1 MIVYTLGNNPMLG
14 MLVKDYF
21 SSLEEELNK
30 IIEVAKEARSLGYDP
45 TTSIE
50 IEIANELHER
60 IVALFQVKSLGE
72 RVKYWLDKTGNKV
85 ETAFRVISEIIP
97 KPGEE
102 RKIHIEGNDEYRAEL
117 ALRVG
122 MAIITDAT
130 VSAPIEGISKVVIK
144 GSGKDRYLS
153 VYYNGPIRT
162 AGGTEGAISVL
173 MADYIRQRIGLS
185 RYTPTH
191 EEVERY
197 VEEVFLYKRVA
208 HLQYN
213 SEPNEV
219 RRAVLNIPV
228 EVTGPPT
235 EKDEVSSFR
244 NLARVETNRLR
255 GGAVLVINDC
265 IIQKSKKLKKIIK
278 QLKESSIDFDDSE
291 WKWLG
296 GDEESRS
303 EERRYEEE
311 EEGCMVVAPSYK
323 YLKDAVMGRPILSYP
338 SRIGGFRLRYG
349 RARNTGLASIG
360 ISPATMYILDS
371 FVAVG
376 TQVRIER
383 PGKSAVVMPVDW
395 LEGPT
400 VRLSDGSVIRID
412 DPREARELSS
422 QVKEI
427 IHLGD
432 VLIGYGEFLENNHR
446 LLPAAWTEEWWYSLL
461 KRKAEKLGVEVP
473 VSRWQKPSFME
484 ALEISKKFEVP
495 LHPQHTY
502 FWEHIT
508 IDELAVLMDSL
519 RNGKME
525 NGEIYIA
532 LEENVKRILEKLGI
546 PHKVLNGM
554 IKLEGDEASL
564 LSYIE
569 SSLPRNISYEGSAY
583 STLNYLN
590 RYLDVKIMPKG
601 PTKIGMRI
609 GRPEKARPR
618 KMRPPVNLLYPV
630 GELKGMTR
638 SLDAAY
644 RKEKVEVEVAL
655 RRCPNCGTRT
665 TSYRCPNCGTRT
677 TPMKFCPICGRPV
690 NGRCRDHPDAE
701 PVPYTKLKLN
711 LKKEIDRALHNLG
724 ESQEILSK
732 VKGVKGLTSGS
743 KYPEIIEKGILRGKY
758 GLYVF
763 KDGTIRFDAVNAVL
777 TQFKPSEIGVAVSK
791 LRELGY
797 TEDVKGEELV
807 SDDQLVEI
815 KVQDIIIPKAAAQYL
830 LKVSKYID
838 ELLEKVYGIEPFYNL
853 RNEEDLIG
861 QLVLTISPHTFVAN
875 VARIIG
881 FTDADVLYAHPFL
894 HAAKR
899 RNIDGDEDSIMLA
912 LDGLL
917 NFSRKFLPSTPGGR
931 EDAPLI
937 MVTRVDPDFIDD
949 EVYNMEVV
957 GEFPPEFYDATYKFE
972 DPSKMKSVI
981 STVESELSKGIKYP
995 YIGYLIP
1002 TSHAYGGPLQTTYRK
1017 LNKMSQKMEAHFSLE
1032 NKIKAVDKEDAL
1044 SRVISSHF
1052 LRDIV
1057 GNLRKFGQQTF
1068 RCTKCNAK
1076 YRRPPISGK
1085 CLICGGPI
1093 QLTVHKGTVLKYLA
1107 PTLDLIKRHGVEG
1120 YLSQRIKILEEEV
1133 NSLFKEAEG
1142 KEEKSNTLETLLESK
1157 PEPDK
1162 MENRYEENEEEGVEE
1177 KYIPKKLIDFM

>member
-1 MIVYTLGNNPMLG
+1 MAHLMLG
-14 MLVKDYF
+14 MIDEDYF
-21 SSLEEELNK
+21 SSLERELSK
-30 IIEVAKEARSLGYDP
+30 VMEVAKKARSLGYDP
-45 TTSIE
+45 TTEVE

-60 IVALFQVKSLGE
+60 IVALFQVESLGR

-85 ETAFRVISEIIP
+85 ETAFRVIEEIIP

-102 RKIHIEGNDEYRAEL
+102 RKIEIGGSDEYRAEL

-144 GSGKDRYLS
+144 GSGRDRYLS

-173 MADYIRQRIGLS
+173 MADYIRQRLGLS
-185 RYTPTH
+185 RYVPAH

-213 SEPNEV
+213 SEPDEV
-219 RRAVLNIPV
+219 RKAVLNIPV

-235 EKDEVSSFR
+235 EKEEVSSFR
-244 NLARVETNRLR
+244 NLPRVETNRLR
-255 GGAVLVINDC
+255 GGAILVINDC

-278 QLKESSIDFDDSE
+278 QLKDSSIDFDDSE

-296 GDEESRS
+296 GSEEGKTEEGKGDEEVGI
-303 EERRYEEE
+303 
-311 EEGCMVVAPSYK
+311 EEGCMAIAPSYK

-360 ISPATMYILDS
+360 ISPATMYIVDS

-400 VRLSDGSVIRID
+400 VKLNDGSVIRVD
-412 DPREARELSS
+412 DPRKAYELSS
-422 QVKEI
+422 SGQVKEI

-432 VLIGYGEFLENNHR
+432 VLIGYGEFLENNHK

-461 KRKAEKLGVEVP
+461 KRKAEELGVEVP
-473 VSRWQKPSFME
+473 VSRWQRLSFAD
-484 ALEISKKFEVP
+484 ALEISKKFNVP

-508 IDELAVLMDSL
+508 INELAILMNSL
-519 RNGKME
+519 RNGKVDKE
-525 NGEIYIA
+525 EIYIA
-532 LEENVKRILEKLGI
+532 LEEDVKRVLEKLGV
-546 PHKVLNGM
+546 PHRVLGDL
-554 IKLEGDEASL
+554 IKLGGDEAKL

-569 SSLPRNISYEGSAY
+569 SSLPRDISDEAAY
-583 STLNYLN
+583 NTINYLN

-618 KMRPPVNLLYPV
+618 KMKPPVNLLYPV

-655 RRCPNCGTRT
+655 RVCPNCGTRT
-665 TSYRCPNCGTRT
+665 TSYKCPNCGTRT
-677 TPMKFCPICGRPV
+677 IPMKFCPICGKPV

-711 LKKEIDRALHNLG
+711 LKNEIDRALNKLG
-724 ESQEILSK
+724 EGQDILSK

-758 GLYVF
+758 DLYVF

-777 TQFKPSEIGVAVSK
+777 TQFKPSEIGVSASK

-797 TEDVKGEELV
+797 TKDAEGKELV

-815 KVQDIIIPKAAAQYL
+815 KVQDMIIPRAAAKYL
-830 LKVSKYID
+830 LRISKYID
-838 ELLEKVYGIEPFYNL
+838 ELLEKVYGLKPFYNL
-853 RNEEDLIG
+853 KDEEDLVG

-931 EDAPLI
+931 EDAPLL
-937 MVTRVDPDFIDD
+937 MVTRVDPEFIDD

-957 GEFPPEFYDATYKFE
+957 SEFPPEFYDATYKFE
-972 DPSKMKSVI
+972 DPSKMKSLI

-995 YIGYLIP
+995 HINYLIP
-1002 TSHAYGGPLQTTYRK
+1002 TSNAYGGPLQTTYRK

-1032 NKIKAVDKEDAL
+1032 GKIKAVDKEDAL
-1044 SRVISSHF
+1044 SRAISSHF

-1076 YRRPPISGK
+1076 YRRPPVSGR

-1107 PTLDLIKRHGVEG
+1107 PTLDLIRRYGVEG

-1133 NSLFKEAEG
+1133 NSLFKEVE
-1142 KEEKSNTLETLLESK
+1142 KIEEKSNTLESLLESR
-1157 PEPDK
+1157 PEPELNG
-1162 MENRYEENEEEGVEE
+1162 MENSEAENEEESVEE
-1177 KYIPKKLIDFM
+1177 KYIPKKLVDFM